1 MVCDTLCAHQRSR
14 GPLISITD
22 IKEISMTR
30 NRLAFA
36 LAAVLLGFAVL
47 IAVSAG
53 RYPIALST
61 LGRLFLSLLGVQDQ
75 SLLLAEPALVLWSV
89 RMPRILMAIMTGAA
103 LSVSGVIFQGLF
115 RNPLVSPAIL
125 GVTSG
130 ANFGAALALLLWGSS
145 IMILEASAFIWGLIA
160 VGITY
165 QIGKRGDSSV
175 TTLVLA
181 GVIVSSLF
189 VAGLSYIKCKAD
201 PYGQLP
207 AIVFWT
213 MGSFNSVSW
222 ADAARGGVLISF
234 GLAATHL
241 LRWGLNPMALGD
253 EEALSL
259 GVDVSQKRAG
269 YILIATLMV
278 SAATASCG
286 SIGWVGLVI
295 PHMARIIVGADHDV
309 LVPFSAL
316 LGGLFMLSMDT
327 LARTLPGGEIPVG
340 ILTAIIG
347 APCFGYLLIN
357 NKQNGWNN

>member
-1 MVCDTLCAHQRSR
+1 
-14 GPLISITD
+14 
-22 IKEISMTR
+22 MTKIR
-30 NRLAFA
+30 IIFLVTAIA
-36 LAAVLLGFAVL
+36 LGFVIL
-47 IAVSAG
+47 IAISTG
-53 RYPIALST
+53 RYPIPLST
-61 LGRLFLSLLGVQDQ
+61 LGSVLISSVGLNDSGV
-75 SLLLAEPALVLWSV
+75 SFAEPAMVLWSIRV
-89 RMPRILMAIMTGAA
+89 PRILMSVMTGAA
-103 LSVSGVIFQGLF
+103 LSVSGVVFQGLF

-130 ANFGAALALLLWGSS
+130 ANFGAALALLFFGGSV
-145 IMILEASAFIWGLIA
+145 MILEASAFIWGVIA

-165 QIGKRGDSSV
+165 QIGKRGDRSV

-189 VAGLSYIKCKAD
+189 IAGLSYIKCKAD

-213 MGSFNSVSW
+213 MGSFNSVTW
-222 ADAARGGVLISF
+222 ADAYRGGMLIF
-234 GLAATHL
+234 MGLGASHI

-259 GVDVSQKRAG
+259 GVDVFNRRAG

-309 LVPFSAL
+309 LIPFSAL
-316 LGGLFMLSMDT
+316 LGGLFMLFMDT

-347 APCFGYLLIN
+347 APCFGYLLIRN
-357 NKQNGWNN
+357 RRSAWSH

>member
-1 MVCDTLCAHQRSR
+1 LINIPDEENNFMTKHQLPFSLATVTLVFTILMA
-14 GPLISITD
+14 L
-22 IKEISMTR
+22 SM
-30 NRLAFA
+30 
-36 LAAVLLGFAVL
+36 
-47 IAVSAG
+47 G
-53 RYPIALST
+53 RYPIDVST
-61 LGRLFLSLLGVQDQ
+61 LGRLFFSGVGFQEAGTC
-75 SLLLAEPALVLWSV
+75 LVEPSLVLWSV
-89 RMPRILMAIMTGAA
+89 RMPRIFMAILTGAA
-103 LSVSGVIFQGLF
+103 LSVAGVMFQGLF

-130 ANFGAALALLLWGSS
+130 ANFGAALALLLFGGSVTA
-145 IMILEASAFIWGLIA
+145 LEASAFAGGIIA

-165 QIGKRGDSSV
+165 QIGKRGDHSV

-201 PYGQLP
+201 PYSQLP

-222 ADAARGGVLISF
+222 GDAARGGGLISM
-234 GLAATHL
+234 GLMASHL

-259 GVDVSQKRAG
+259 GVDVSGWRAG

-295 PHMARIIVGADHDV
+295 PHMARLIVGADHEV
-309 LVPFSAL
+309 LIPFSAL
-316 LGGLFMLSMDT
+316 LGGTFMLSMDT
-327 LARTLPGGEIPVG
+327 LARTLPGGEVPVG

-347 APCFGYLLIN
+347 APWFGYLLLR
-357 NKQNGWNN
+357 NKERSWSD

>member
-1 MVCDTLCAHQRSR
+1 MQ
-14 GPLISITD
+14 
-22 IKEISMTR
+22 KEINMTR
-30 NRLAFA
+30 TRITFSLASIA
-36 LAAVLLGFAVL
+36 LGFAVL
-47 IAVSAG
+47 VAISTG
-53 RYPIALST
+53 RYPIALTT
-61 LGRLFLSLLGVQDQ
+61 LGRVLLTAVGLE
-75 SLLLAEPALVLWSV
+75 SSGISISEESLVLWSV

-103 LSVSGVIFQGLF
+103 LSVSGVVFQGLF
-115 RNPLVSPAIL
+115 RNPLVSPGIL

-130 ANFGAALALLLWGSS
+130 ANFGAALALLLCGNSL
-145 IMILEASAFIWGLIA
+145 MILEASAFIWGLIA

-222 ADAARGGVLISF
+222 GDAARGGLLISS
-234 GLAATHL
+234 GLAATYL

-259 GVDVSQKRAG
+259 GVDVSGRRAG

-286 SIGWVGLVI
+286 TIGWVGLVI
-295 PHMARIIVGADHDV
+295 PHMARILVGADHDV

-316 LGGLFMLSMDT
+316 LGGLFMLFMDT
-327 LARTLPGGEIPVG
+327 LARSLPGGEIPVG

-347 APCFGYLLIN
+347 APCFGYLLIC
-357 NKQNGWNN
+357 NKPSGWSE

>member
-1 MVCDTLCAHQRSR
+1 MTKTR
-14 GPLISITD
+14 ITFFFTA
-22 IKEISMTR
+22 I
-30 NRLAFA
+30 A
-36 LAAVLLGFAVL
+36 LGVGIL
-47 IAVSAG
+47 IAISTG
-53 RYPIALST
+53 RYPIAFST
-61 LGRLFLSLLGVQDQ
+61 LARLLFSFIGLDNSGP
-75 SLLLAEPALVLWSV
+75 SLAEPSMVLWSV
-89 RMPRILMAIMTGAA
+89 RVPRILMAVMTGAA
-103 LSVSGVIFQGLF
+103 LSVSGVVFQGLF

-130 ANFGAALALLLWGSS
+130 ANFGAALALLLSGGS

-189 VAGLSYIKCKAD
+189 IAGLSYIKCKAD

-213 MGSFNSVSW
+213 MGSFNSVTW
-222 ADAARGGVLISF
+222 ADAARGGVLISI
-234 GLAATHL
+234 GLAVSHI

-259 GVDVSQKRAG
+259 GVDVFNRRAG

-295 PHMARIIVGADHDV
+295 PHMARIIVGADHEV

-316 LGGLFMLSMDT
+316 LGGLFMLFMDT

-340 ILTAIIG
+340 ILTAVVG
-347 APCFGYLLIN
+347 APCFGYLLIR
-357 NKQNGWNN
+357 NKSNVWGD